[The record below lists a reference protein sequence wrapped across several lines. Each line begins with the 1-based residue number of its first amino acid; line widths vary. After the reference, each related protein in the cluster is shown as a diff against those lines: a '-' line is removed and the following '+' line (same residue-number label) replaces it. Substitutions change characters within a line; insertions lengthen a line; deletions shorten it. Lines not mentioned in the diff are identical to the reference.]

1 MVSKLY
7 IVDFPDSGHAL
18 GPQVMVANILG
29 LTSQWLLT
37 QKDWLQSGTRV
48 YGIAVSQAGGNSIY

>member
-18 GPQVMVANILG
+18 GSQVMVPNILG

-37 QKDWLQSGTRV
+37 QPLEGLVAKWNQSIWNCSFTSRR
-48 YGIAVSQAGGNSIY
+48 